1 MNEIQTIEPQVTISL
16 DRYKV
21 LLEKEGKLKE
31 LRAAFKAY
39 VSVNQEYRA
48 VADNL
53 LQCNTGEQV

>member
-16 DRYKV
+16 DCYKV

-31 LRAAFKAY
+31 LRSAFKAY
-39 VSVNQEYRA
+39 VAVSQEYRY
-48 VADNL
+48 VVDKL